1 MVVKTLLY
9 VFDKKG
15 VHGMYTLSN
24 KKKVQYKLFREK
36 DDDKQK
42 TKGCK
47 V

>member
-9 VFDKKG
+9 VFDKNG

-36 DDDKQK
+36 DDGKQK

>member
-1 MVVKTLLY
+1 MVVKVLLLVY
-9 VFDKKG
+9 EKEG

-24 KKKVQYKLFREK
+24 KKKVEYKLFKEK
-36 DDDKQK
+36 QDGKQQ